1 MRTNVSNYYDL
12 LTVGLGNFSFQQFVD
27 RFQEK
32 YNVLQTE
39 GFDWDPEIQMDYTY
53 EQLIAS
59 LNIVTLPIY
68 VDVDSEGLD
77 KSLGEFKI
85 GSNKI
90 PTQKHRYPMNA
101 KMLRERM
108 IMYQRFGD
116 AALTPDTRSALVDLL
131 FESTDKLLAGNR
143 NALTHQRM
151 QVVSTGQFTIDIT
164 NNPRGLKGITFDFG
178 VPTANKETLSGEN
191 RWWKTTTHTP
201 ANEGTTSDPLLYLK
215 NKRKAMRK
223 SGFPAGHF
231 EIASD
236 LFDDLL
242 THTKVL
248 ERIGLALYPMAA
260 SATNPGTAAQG
271 YATNMTDEA
280 KKSAIE
286 SIIGCPIIPRDSLA
300 AVEKFDDESK
310 SIKATTIENFNP
322 LNVSFVPDGQI
333 GTIKSVQP
341 MVFTDDPTQRIAWFD
356 GGRTL
361 ITQRFESKT
370 KSMYVESEMAVLTV
384 PNMPQ
389 YMCVYT
395 VTA

>member
-1 MRTNVSNYYDL
+1 MVNNYYDL

-27 RFQEK
+27 KFQRK

-39 GFDWDPEIQMDYTY
+39 GFDWDPDIQLDYTY

-59 LNIVTLPIY
+59 LGIVTLPVY

-90 PTQKHRYPMNA
+90 PTQKHRYPINA

-116 AALTPDTRSALVDLL
+116 ASLTQETRTALMNLL

-151 QVVSTGQFTIDIT
+151 RVVSTGQFTIDIT

-300 AVEKFDDESK
+300 AVETFDDESK

-361 ITQRFESKT
+361 LTQRFESKI
-370 KSMYVESEMAVLTV
+370 KSMYVESEMSVLTV

-389 YMCVYT
+389 YMCIYT